1 MDCSFQSLNFGNDGY
16 VVRCRQCGQYQVAF
30 ITTVLT
36 LSERE
41 FRSFCAQ
48 VRETLRRCAGDM
60 GDPGKTVVLRTP
72 LQGVCIC
79 VLPAEANSLLGLLEE
94 AETESKTQDLIKLFN
109 P

>member
-1 MDCSFQSLNFGNDGY
+1 
-16 VVRCRQCGQYQVAF
+16 
-30 ITTVLT
+30 
-36 LSERE
+36 
-41 FRSFCAQ
+41 
-48 VRETLRRCAGDM
+48 M
-60 GDPGKTVVLRTP
+60 GDPGKTIVLRTP